1 MHEFEWKMVL
11 VYIVNAGKS
20 SKGTS
25 LDHRTL
31 GVRFSSFKYC
41 QTKVGYALPQKIWHV
56 NRNKRW
62 KFLLMYF
69 ESFLCH
75 FINDNNFQIFITNCF
90 CFNIAMR
97 ILYYTKL
104 IYIYVRITTGKNCSL
119 LDNMIWYDI
128 WNNPQGNHTL
138 HFMFAISLPKM

>member
-69 ESFLCH
+69 ESFLYH
-75 FINDNNFQIFITNCF
+75 FINNNFQILT
-90 CFNIAMR
+90 
-97 ILYYTKL
+97 TKRL
-104 IYIYVRITTGKNCSL
+104 TRMMYIYGRKMTGKNFSL